1 MVEPPGLDPALVRL
15 LEQRLLARA
24 RARQPAAT
32 GVAAA
37 PAAGSA
43 PGAAEADA
51 SPKTN
56 PQTKAKPATRPEPVA
71 ATPEQCQP
79 VETLLLQAETALAE
93 GQLGLLQQ
101 HLQALD
107 PLLARKPIA
116 WPEALRARQQ
126 ALWAERGRLKDWQ
139 QWGGDRARDDLVAEA
154 QALALQVQPAADSAA
169 AVGVQAAPARP
180 GEPTVEP
187 TAEPTAEAAAEAVPP
202 AAGALDATEASPAPA
217 TGVRRPPAPRPNPK
231 LNLKALAD
239 SIQSLRQRWKDIDRQ
254 GAAASAEQWR
264 AFDAALHTAHGPL
277 AAQHAALQAARRE
290 NQAAREALLATL
302 EALPVPGLAA
312 AEADPD
318 ASAAPLDDPSF
329 APSSA
334 PVSAPLTAPPAGP
347 DPAQPAPDIALDW
360 RELQHQLTAFQA
372 AWRQLGP
379 LEHTA
384 PAASREALQQRMQR
398 AVARLEEPLRA
409 RRDGAVA
416 ERERL
421 IARAQACLPAGADRP
436 PADAARQVRELQAE
450 WQAHARGLPLPRGIE
465 NALWTRFK
473 AATDAVF
480 VQREAAFAARD
491 AELAAHL
498 TAAEGLVQRLVAA
511 GTELP
516 LADIERTL
524 AEVDRAW
531 RQGGELP
538 RGTVD
543 ALEARYRAARAAA
556 VQRQAEGQRLEWQAQ
571 CEALAARLRE
581 CEAREDAAGR
591 VSEPADPEARPVV
604 DATPGADAPPRLPK
618 AWEQPLA
625 QRAAR
630 PADAGPGP
638 LPAAPVDEWLLR
650 LETALNLPTA
660 PEWQAARQ
668 QLKLRALKDTLEGR
682 SPPPQAQPEE
692 ALRAALL
699 QSGLSPAQRARLQA
713 LVAALRLAAPGT
725 LAR

>member
-1 MVEPPGLDPALVRL
+1 VAEPPGLDPALARL

-24 RARQPAAT
+24 RARLADAT

-43 PGAAEADA
+43 PGAAEAD
-51 SPKTN
+51 SRPKTK
-56 PQTKAKPATRPEPVA
+56 TKLATRPEPVA

-79 VETLLLQAETALAE
+79 VEALLLQAETALAE

-116 WPEALRARQQ
+116 WPEALQARQQ

-139 QWGGDRARDDLVAEA
+139 QWGGGRARDDLVAEA
-154 QALALQVQPAADSAA
+154 QALALQVQPAVDPAV
-169 AVGVQAAPARP
+169 AVGVQAAPAHP
-180 GEPTVEP
+180 G
-187 TAEPTAEAAAEAVPP
+187 EPTAEAAAEAVPP
-202 AAGALDATEASPAPA
+202 AAGTLDATEASPAPA
-217 TGVRRPPAPRPNPK
+217 TGVRRPSTLRPNPK
-231 LNLKALAD
+231 LKLEALAD

-302 EALPVPGLAA
+302 EALPAPGIAT

-318 ASAAPLDDPSF
+318 ASAGSLDDPSF

-334 PVSAPLTAPPAGP
+334 PVSAPFTAPPAGP

-450 WQAHARGLPLPRGIE
+450 WQAHARGLPLPRGLE

-511 GTELP
+511 GTALP

-543 ALEARYRAARAAA
+543 ALDARYRAARAAA
-556 VQRQAEGQRLEWQAQ
+556 VQRQAEGQRLAWQTQ
-571 CEALAARLRE
+571 CEALAARLRQ
-581 CEAREDAAGR
+581 CEAREDAAGPA
-591 VSEPADPEARPVV
+591 PADPEARPVV
-604 DATPGADAPPRLPK
+604 DAAPGADASARLPK

-638 LPAAPVDEWLLR
+638 LPAVPVDEWLLR

-692 ALRAALL
+692 ALRAALQ